1 MDFFERQ
8 DKSRALSIRLT
19 LLFFLAVFMTFLT
32 VHVLIVAVC
41 AFFLPSEYRESPA
54 VSVQANEN
62 SIEVSLSE
70 EKSDP
75 QSDFIDRNVLNPAFL
90 FVDFLIVGGLILGS
104 AAVRFFRLKSAGV
117 DGVACEL
124 GGRAVLRGSSEARDQ
139 RLRNV
144 VEEIAIASGTPIPR
158 VFVMES
164 AKSVNACAIGSSP
177 DDAAICV
184 TRGAL
189 DYLTRDELQGMIAH
203 EFSHIANNDV
213 RLNMRLIGLLFGL
226 EVLTIVAL
234 WMMRSVLENYRL
246 VFLCVVG
253 IMLFCIGGVGLF
265 FGNVIRAAIS
275 RQREYLADASA
286 VQFTRNPL
294 GIAGA
299 LKKIGCAKVGSTI
312 SSSRCEQ
319 ASHMFFGSV
328 FKPGFFQ
335 SLYRT
340 HPPLIKRVKA
350 LDPTFDGVFPDS
362 VDVGDFVVET
372 SKINDAVVAFAD
384 APSSAAPKMNSTPSA
399 DASVSADSAPVDSNF
414 SARAD
419 SSFDSAK
426 RSSEIEVNP
435 SVTPTALYGDW
446 AVKEGKR
453 EGVKIAPRLLEPI
466 PAGVDGL
473 LVEASAAKAAFYSAL
488 LSREPSVCARQLDL
502 LGRVENEE
510 FKKLLGKISPLVR
523 PLSEPARLQ
532 TVRVAT
538 SLIKNLSSEDYK
550 RFRKTVID
558 FCAADGRLDF
568 FEYSVQM
575 VALRELDAFF
585 QLTPPNRVRY
595 SLFSMIEGWV
605 RTVLVALAYEGEENS
620 NDAEKAFRSGCEVL
634 GFVVDFPSTRDYTF
648 SSFTTA
654 LNELACASPQLKKT
668 ILQACWRCILSDSIV
683 TERESALLS
692 VIAAAL
698 GAPAPVWKDW
708 R

>member
-32 VHVLIVAVC
+32 AHVLIVAVC
-41 AFFLPSEYRESPA
+41 AFFLPSEYSDQPVAA
-54 VSVQANEN
+54 VQVDAD
-62 SIEVSLSE
+62 SIDVEISE

-75 QSDFIDRNVLNPAFL
+75 QSDFINRNVLNPVFL

-117 DGVACEL
+117 EGVACEL
-124 GGRAVLRGSSEARDQ
+124 GGRALLRDSSEARDQ

-158 VFVMES
+158 VFVMEK
-164 AKSVNACAIGSSP
+164 AKSINACAIGSSP
-177 DDAAICV
+177 NDAAICV
-184 TRGAL
+184 TQGAL

-203 EFSHIANNDV
+203 EFSHIVNNDV
-213 RLNMRLIGLLFGL
+213 RLNMRLIGVLFGL

-246 VFLCVVG
+246 VFLCIVG
-253 IMLFCIGGVGLF
+253 GMLFCIGSIGLF
-265 FGNVIRAAIS
+265 FGNVIRASIS

-294 GIAGA
+294 GITGA

-312 SSSRCEQ
+312 SSSSCEQ

-340 HPPLIKRVKA
+340 HPPLINRVKA

-362 VDVGDFVVET
+362 VGIDSDFVSET
-372 SKINDAVVAFAD
+372 SNISGAVVAFAN
-384 APSSAAPKMNSTPSA
+384 AQNSNAPKKTSIPSA
-399 DASVSADSAPVDSNF
+399 DASISADAASDLTKL
-414 SARAD
+414 
-419 SSFDSAK
+419 SSQ
-426 RSSEIEVNP
+426 IEVNP
-435 SVTPTALYGDW
+435 SVTPTALYGAW

-466 PAGVDGL
+466 PAEVDGL
-473 LVEASAAKAAFYSAL
+473 LVEASAAKVAFYSAL
-488 LSREPSVCARQLDL
+488 LSHDPSVYARQLDL

-558 FCAADGRLDF
+558 FCAADGCLDF

-585 QLTPPNRVRY
+585 QLAPPNRVRY

-605 RTVLVALAYEGEENS
+605 KTALVALAYEGEENS

-634 GFVVDFPSTRDYTF
+634 GLVAVFPSTRDYTF

-654 LNELACASPQLKKT
+654 LNELACASPQLKKS
-668 ILQACWRCILSDSIV
+668 ILQACWRCILSDSVV